1 LDIIQVKGMTQV
13 HNQPLTRLE
22 HLKGFQRIFKLVSL
36 HSQPME
42 KQEVTAARCGLL
54 SDRQFHTGHGGSA
67 FPKIAELS
75 LQPVVGTAIL
85 VLTNRQV
92 QVEVHIGTEDVKEL
106 AAHLFRKISG
116 LGVFQPDHV

>member
-1 LDIIQVKGMTQV
+1 MNLQACQLAFAAHGEARGHSCQVW
-13 HNQPLTRLE
+13 PA
-22 HLKGFQRIFKLVSL
+22 QRQAI
-36 HSQPME
+36 
-42 KQEVTAARCGLL
+42 
-54 SDRQFHTGHGGSA
+54 HTGHGGSA